1 MLKRVLLVSVV
12 AIFLATSCTTNA
24 AEGRIKPE
32 NPKAIK
38 IASQN
43 DGSQTKFAP
52 SGAIV
57 QIMREFQE
65 VRKKEAAISGIF
77 RGIHKDLAT
86 TGNQPP
92 ASPEEANLPL
102 VVVQLWD
109 LEYILQGQF
118 DKGYGDLDFWSRTY
132 EMNQDEGWMAVAY
145 LENLQTYPMNGLLRA
160 ALKNASD
167 NLRNVCSREPSGGT
181 QYWIDQ
187 SGIMRDALHQA
198 GTNIRGVLDSVGNV
212 PPAGAQEQMKVHLNL
227 VRYFLAK
234 QSDHGY
240 GGLNY
245 WIRSHEILR
254 NEGRLAIGVLT
265 RATDQ
270 LGANLQGLL
279 RGNVQNVIN
288 NLNAAV
294 NRYSNGYG
302 DCNYWSAAFEDTRQG
317 FWDAAKNIGE
327 ILNSI

>member
-1 MLKRVLLVSVV
+1 MLKRVLLVSVA
-12 AIFLATSCTTNA
+12 AIFLATSCTANA
-24 AEGRIKPE
+24 DEGRIKPE

-38 IASQN
+38 VAPQN

-52 SGAIV
+52 SGAVV
-57 QIMREFQE
+57 QIMKEFQE

-102 VVVQLWD
+102 VVAQLWD

-118 DKGYGDLDFWSRTY
+118 DKGYGDLDYWIRTY
-132 EMNQDEGWMAVAY
+132 EMNRDEGWMAVSY
-145 LENLQTYPMNGLLRA
+145 LENLETTPMNGLLRA

-167 NLRNVCSREPSGGT
+167 NLRNVCSRKLYGDL
-181 QYWIDQ
+181 QYWTDQ
-187 SGIMRDALHQA
+187 SGIMRDALHQT

-212 PPAGAQEQMKVHLNL
+212 PPAGAQEQMKVHLQL
-227 VRYFLAK
+227 VQTFLAK
-234 QSDHGY
+234 QSDKGY
-240 GGLNY
+240 GGLDY
-245 WIRSHEILR
+245 WTRTHGILR
-254 NEGRLAIGVLT
+254 NEGTLAIGVLT
-265 RATDQ
+265 RAMDQ

-279 RGNVQNVIN
+279 KSAVQNVIN

-294 NRYSNGYG
+294 NRYNNGYG
-302 DCNYWSAAFEDTRQG
+302 DCNYWSAACGNTRQG
-317 FWDAAKNIGE
+317 LWDAARNIGE
-327 ILNSI
+327 ILSSI